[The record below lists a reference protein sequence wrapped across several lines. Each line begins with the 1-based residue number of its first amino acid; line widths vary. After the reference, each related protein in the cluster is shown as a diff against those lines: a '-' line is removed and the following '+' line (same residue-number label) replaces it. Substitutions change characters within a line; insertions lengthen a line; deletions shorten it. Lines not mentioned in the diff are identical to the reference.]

1 MWMCMSLWEEMR
13 FYWKYLGKRE
23 TLNACWLILNLTVIH
38 EKKIVF
44 NLSIELNIIPIGYTL
59 KNAYWILVQPTF
71 LQVCSHY
78 DLNKG
83 RSIISL
89 LILKQYNII
98 NLYCNYLY
106 FSSGEKRIEK
116 CNLFIS
122 FSKELGF
129 FFLLILVKFLLFHLW
144 NKIFTWFLKSS
155 IVFSDYY

>member
-1 MWMCMSLWEEMR
+1 MGGNEILLKISGKKRNPECLLASSKPDCDPWKKKTQLF
-13 FYWKYLGKRE
+13 FY
-23 TLNACWLILNLTVIH
+23 
-38 EKKIVF
+38 
-44 NLSIELNIIPIGYTL
+44 LSIELNIIPIGCTL

-89 LILKQYNII
+89 LILKQYNNIS
-98 NLYCNYLY
+98 LYCNYLY
-106 FSSGEKRIEK
+106 FSSGEKRTEE

-129 FFLLILVKFLLFHLW
+129 FFLINTKFILFHFW
-144 NKIFTWFLKSS
+144 NKIFTWFFKSS
-155 IVFSDYY
+155 IVFSDHY